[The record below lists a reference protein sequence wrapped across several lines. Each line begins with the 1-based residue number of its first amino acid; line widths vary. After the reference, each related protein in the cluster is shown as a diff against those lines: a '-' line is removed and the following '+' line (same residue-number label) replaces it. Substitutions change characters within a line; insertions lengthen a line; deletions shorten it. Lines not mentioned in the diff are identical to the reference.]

1 MPRDMSISFFLRKT
15 RVFLERLQ
23 CSMKMLCNIVYLV
36 FRLPRFL
43 IKTMLQMLNRLLFLV
58 VFERLV
64 FEMEASLRAKM
75 KTNYGYECKN
85 AVVKKGYLNN
95 VYLFFYSMS
104 SFAFEFDKH

>member
-1 MPRDMSISFFLRKT
+1 
-15 RVFLERLQ
+15 
-23 CSMKMLCNIVYLV
+23 
-36 FRLPRFL
+36 
-43 IKTMLQMLNRLLFLV
+43 MLQMLNRLLFLV

-95 VYLFFYSMS
+95 VYLFFL
-104 SFAFEFDKH
+104 FDVFCLRI